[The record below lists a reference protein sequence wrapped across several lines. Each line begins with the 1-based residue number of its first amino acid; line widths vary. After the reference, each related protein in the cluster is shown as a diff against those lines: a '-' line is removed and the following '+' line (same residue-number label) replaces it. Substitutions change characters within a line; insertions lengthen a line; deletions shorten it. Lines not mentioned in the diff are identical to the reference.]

1 MRCRDDR
8 GSATIWALAWLF
20 MLTTLAQV
28 VMLLAAVVARQ
39 HHADAAADMSAL
51 SAAQRLQRGG
61 DACAAAERVAAA
73 HETSVTRCSV
83 EGDDVRV
90 EIQARM
96 EMPLGLSFHLRGV
109 ARAGP

>member
-1 MRCRDDR
+1 
-8 GSATIWALAWLF
+8 L
-20 MLTTLAQV
+20 
-28 VMLLAAVVARQ
+28 VARQ

-61 DACAAAERVAAA
+61 DACAAAELVAAA
-73 HETSVTRCSV
+73 HESSLIRCSI

-90 EIQARM
+90 EVAARM
-96 EMPLGLSFHLRGV
+96 GMPLGLSVDLRGV